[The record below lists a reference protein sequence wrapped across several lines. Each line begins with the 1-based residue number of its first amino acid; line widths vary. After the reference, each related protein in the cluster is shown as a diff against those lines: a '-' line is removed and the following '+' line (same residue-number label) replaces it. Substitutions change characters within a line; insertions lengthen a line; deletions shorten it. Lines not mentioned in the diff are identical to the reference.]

1 MLLGWTEAQ
10 LRTAKEV
17 KEVQTLRGERTMPLI
32 RAQLDF
38 ASVVVDASA
47 RGTKFWC
54 ELWGPFGEPA
64 IDAVN
69 TIAEAQQR
77 SLRTLRETLE
87 KKGESR
93 T

>member
-1 MLLGWTEAQ
+1 MQNLGA
-10 LRTAKEV
+10 
-17 KEVQTLRGERTMPLI
+17 ERTTPLI

-38 ASVVVDASA
+38 ASVVVDATA

-54 ELWGPFGEPA
+54 EFWGPLGEPA

-69 TIAEAQQR
+69 TVAEAQQR
-77 SLRTLRETLE
+77 YLRTLRETLE
-87 KKGESR
+87 KAESW

>member
-1 MLLGWTEAQ
+1 
-10 LRTAKEV
+10 
-17 KEVQTLRGERTMPLI
+17 
-32 RAQLDF
+32 
-38 ASVVVDASA
+38 VVVDATA

-87 KKGESR
+87 KGESR

>member
-1 MLLGWTEAQ
+1 MQ
-10 LRTAKEV
+10 N
-17 KEVQTLRGERTMPLI
+17 LRGESTTPLI

-38 ASVVVDASA
+38 ASVVVDATA

-54 ELWGPFGEPA
+54 EFWGPFGDPA

-69 TIAEAQQR
+69 TVAEAQQR
-77 SLRTLRETLE
+77 YLRTLKETLE
-87 KKGESR
+87 EVETR

>member
-1 MLLGWTEAQ
+1 MQNLS
-10 LRTAKEV
+10 
-17 KEVQTLRGERTMPLI
+17 GERTRPLI

-38 ASVVVDASA
+38 ASVVVDATA

-54 ELWGPFGEPA
+54 EFWGPFGDPA

-69 TIAEAQQR
+69 TVAEAQQR
-77 SLRTLRETLE
+77 YLRTLKETLE
-87 KKGESR
+87 EVETR